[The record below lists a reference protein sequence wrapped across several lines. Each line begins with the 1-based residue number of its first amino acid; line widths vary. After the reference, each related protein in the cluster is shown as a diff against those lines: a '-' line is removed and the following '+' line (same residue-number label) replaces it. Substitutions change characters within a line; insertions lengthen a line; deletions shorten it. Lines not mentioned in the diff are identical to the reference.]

1 MQKIKPS
8 RFKVYFLV
16 STDAKEYFIYNI
28 DEYQE
33 KNTNFMDITE

>member
-28 DEYQE
+28 DVYQGNN
-33 KNTNFMDITE
+33 KNDIKISE